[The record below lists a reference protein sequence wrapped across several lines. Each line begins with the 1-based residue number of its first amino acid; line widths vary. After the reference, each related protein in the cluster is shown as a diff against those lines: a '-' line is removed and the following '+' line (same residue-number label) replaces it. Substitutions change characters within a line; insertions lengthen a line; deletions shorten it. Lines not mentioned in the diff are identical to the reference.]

1 MICGATAYPMLSRGY
16 VMKQR
21 LTPAFVLKAKAA
33 PGADRTIYWDDLAG
47 VGLMVTKR
55 GARSFVVQYRANG
68 DSRRVTLDAVLSL
81 DEARRAARG
90 ILGEVAKGGDPVAA
104 ERAARA
110 AKEDTLSKIAAR
122 YLASRAGRGLRSV
135 GQRAKILERLIFP
148 KLGDRQI
155 ETIKRSEVARLL
167 EHIADKNGPR
177 MAGYTAAILQVLFH
191 WWEKQTDD
199 FVSPMVRGMVPDGA
213 SKPRD
218 RTLDDRELRAFWRA
232 AEAWSHPFARMMQT
246 ILLTATRRNEAAGM
260 LRSELDGDV
269 WTVPASRYK
278 TKISHAIPL
287 SRAARDVIDG
297 CPVLGASGFVFTI
310 SGRNRLDG
318 LAHHKSEFD
327 RRMLAELRKLE
338 PAADLKNWRIHDVR
352 RTART
357 LMARAGVDPDHAERA
372 LGHVIGGVRGTY
384 DRHRFEAEKLGAF
397 EALAAQVQRIVDP
410 QPNVTPLKRAKQPA

>member
-1 MICGATAYPMLSRGY
+1 
-16 VMKQR
+16 MKQR

-47 VGLMVTKR
+47 FGLMVTKR

-384 DRHRFEAEKLGAF
+384 DRHRFETEKLGAF

>member
-1 MICGATAYPMLSRGY
+1 
-16 VMKQR
+16 MKQR

-47 VGLMVTKR
+47 FGLMVTKR

>member
-16 VMKQR
+16 VMKQS

-47 VGLMVTKR
+47 FGLMVTKR

-397 EALAAQVQRIVDP
+397 EALAAQVQRIVEP
-410 QPNVTPLKRAKQPA
+410 QPTVTPLKRAKQPA

>member
-47 VGLMVTKR
+47 FGLMVTKR

-218 RTLDDRELRAFWRA
+218 RTLDDRDLRAFWRA

-384 DRHRFEAEKLGAF
+384 DRHRFETEKLGAF

>member
-47 VGLMVTKR
+47 FGLMVTKR

>member
-1 MICGATAYPMLSRGY
+1 
-16 VMKQR
+16 MKQK
-21 LTPAFVLKAKAA
+21 LTPAFVLRATAA
-33 PGADRTIYWDDLAG
+33 PGAERTIYWDDMAG
-47 VGLMVTKR
+47 FGLMVTKR
-55 GARSFVVQYRANG
+55 GARSFVVQYRAG
-68 DSRRVTLDAVLSL
+68 GESRRVTLDGVLSL
-81 DEARRAARG
+81 DEARRVARG
-90 ILGEVAKGGDPVAA
+90 ILGDVAKGGDPVAA

-122 YLASRAGRGLRSV
+122 YLASRAGRALRSV
-135 GQRAKILERLIFP
+135 GQRKTILERLVFP

-167 EHIADKNGPR
+167 DQIADQRGPR
-177 MAGYTAAILQVLFH
+177 MAGYTAAVLQVLFH

-218 RTLDDRELRAFWRA
+218 RTLDDHELRAFWRA
-232 AEAWSHPFARMMQT
+232 AAAWSHPFARMMQFV
-246 ILLTATRRNEAAGM
+246 LLTATRRNEAADM
-260 LRSELDGDV
+260 LRSELEGDV
-269 WTVPASRYK
+269 WTIPAERYK

-287 SRAARDVIDG
+287 SRAARAVIDG

-310 SGRNRLDG
+310 NGRNRLQG

-327 RRMLAELRKLE
+327 RRMLAELRKLDPNAE
-338 PAADLKNWRIHDVR
+338 LKNWRTHDVR

-357 LMARAGVDPDHAERA
+357 LMARAGVNPDHAERA

-384 DRHRFEAEKLGAF
+384 DRHRFEAEKLAAF

-410 QPNVTPLKRAKQPA
+410 QPNVIPLERSKLPA